1 MKLLE
6 SAFMR
11 ISEAA
16 RRLGTS
22 ARMLRY
28 REDLGLLPQVRD
40 PFGRSSWSAGS
51 RRSSSPGGPG
61 WAVGPSGPHRAAPG
75 GAPGGA
81 APGRPHG
88 AALTPWGPHGAALSG
103 PHGAALTPGGP
114 TPGGPAHRQFSEADL
129 EAVAIA
135 LELERRYDISP
146 ASLAFGLR
154 VLAEPAVRAAVADLG
169 RRLGRIPATPGRALD
184 FEKERALRLL
194 SRG

>member
-1 MKLLE
+1 
-6 SAFMR
+6 MR

-40 PFGRSSWSAGS
+40 PLPW
-51 RRSSSPGGPG
+51 PPGPG
-61 WAVGPSGPHRAAPG
+61 AVP
-75 GAPGGA
+75 GA
-81 APGRPHG
+81 AGRPHG
-88 AALTPWGPHGAALSG
+88 PS
-103 PHGAALTPGGP
+103 
-114 TPGGPAHRQFSEADL
+114 HRQFSEADL
-129 EAVAIA
+129 EAVAAA

-154 VLAEPAVRAAVADLG
+154 VLAEPPVRAAVADLG

>member
-1 MKLLE
+1 
-6 SAFMR
+6 MR

-40 PFGRSSWSAGS
+40 PLPW
-51 RRSSSPGGPG
+51 
-61 WAVGPSGPHRAAPG
+61 PSGP
-75 GAPGGA
+75 GAGAGAGVGAGGA
-81 APGRPHG
+81 AGVAGRAHG
-88 AALTPWGPHGAALSG
+88 PS
-103 PHGAALTPGGP
+103 
-114 TPGGPAHRQFSEADL
+114 HRQFSEADL
-129 EAVAIA
+129 EAVAAA

-154 VLAEPAVRAAVADLG
+154 VLAEPPVRAAVADLG

>member
-1 MKLLE
+1 
-6 SAFMR
+6 MR

-40 PFGRSSWSAGS
+40 PMPWL
-51 RRSSSPGGPG
+51 PGID
-61 WAVGPSGPHRAAPG
+61 AARAAG
-75 GAPGGA
+75 AALGAPGAAGA
-81 APGRPHG
+81 AHG
-88 AALTPWGPHGAALSG
+88 PS
-103 PHGAALTPGGP
+103 
-114 TPGGPAHRQFSEADL
+114 HRQFSEADL
-129 EAVAIA
+129 EAVAAA
-135 LELERRYDISP
+135 LEIERRYDISP

-154 VLAEPAVRAAVADLG
+154 VLAEPPVRAAVADLG
-169 RRLGRIPATPGRALD
+169 RRLGRIPASPGRALD

>member
-1 MKLLE
+1 
-6 SAFMR
+6 MR

-28 REDLGLLPQVRD
+28 REELGLLPAVRD
-40 PFGRSSWSAGS
+40 RARASASAGGGPGRTRPAPAGSTGSAGS
-51 RRSSSPGGPG
+51 AGQARQAGPAGLAGPPPAGSAAARPGPG
-61 WAVGPSGPHRAAPG
+61 
-75 GAPGGA
+75 
-81 APGRPHG
+81 
-88 AALTPWGPHGAALSG
+88 
-103 PHGAALTPGGP
+103 
-114 TPGGPAHRQFSEADL
+114 HRQFSEADL
-129 EAVAIA
+129 EAVAAA
-135 LELERRYDISP
+135 LDLERRFDISP

-169 RRLGRIPATPGRALD
+169 RRLGRVPAPVGRALD

>member
-6 SAFMR
+6 LASMR

-40 PFGRSSWSAGS
+40 PLPWSPRPGALAA
-51 RRSSSPGGPG
+51 SPGALAASPGALAASPGAVAPLPGAVAAGPR
-61 WAVGPSGPHRAAPG
+61 GPS
-75 GAPGGA
+75 
-81 APGRPHG
+81 
-88 AALTPWGPHGAALSG
+88 
-103 PHGAALTPGGP
+103 
-114 TPGGPAHRQFSEADL
+114 HRQFSEADL
-129 EAVAIA
+129 EAVAAA

>member
-1 MKLLE
+1 
-6 SAFMR
+6 MR

-40 PFGRSSWSAGS
+40 PMPWL
-51 RRSSSPGGPG
+51 PGPG
-61 WAVGPSGPHRAAPG
+61 AAG
-75 GAPGGA
+75 GIGGFGA
-81 APGRPHG
+81 ARGS
-88 AALTPWGPHGAALSG
+88 AA
-103 PHGAALTPGGP
+103 
-114 TPGGPAHRQFSEADL
+114 GPAHRQFSEADL
-129 EAVAIA
+129 EAVASA

-154 VLAEPAVRAAVADLG
+154 VLAEPPVRGAVADLG
-169 RRLGRIPATPGRALD
+169 RRLGRIPASPGRALD